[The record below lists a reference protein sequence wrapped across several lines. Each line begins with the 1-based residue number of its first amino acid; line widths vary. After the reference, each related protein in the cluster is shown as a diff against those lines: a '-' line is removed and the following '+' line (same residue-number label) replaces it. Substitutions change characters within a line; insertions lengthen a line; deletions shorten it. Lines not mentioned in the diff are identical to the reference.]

1 MVLTRDRRLV
11 EAEAH
16 LLALLG
22 GSRPFTTEEIVRCLA
37 SADFLAEGR
46 GFFSGRCTED
56 GDERA

>member
-16 LLALLG
+16 FLALLG
-22 GSRPFTTEEIVRCLA
+22 VSRHFTTEEIVRCLA
-37 SADFLAEGR
+37 SADLLADGR

-56 GDERA
+56 DERA